1 MAAVNADPTLDRLAR
16 VLGDESDVVL
26 AIAVGSVAAGTSS
39 PDSDVDVGDHL
50 LADTERQAPETM
62 GETFDLLAAEG
73 MLDADLARRM
83 RAAIGRVLDEG

>member
-39 PDSDVDVGDHL
+39 PDSDVDVGADL

-62 GETFDLLAAEG
+62 GETYDLLAAEG